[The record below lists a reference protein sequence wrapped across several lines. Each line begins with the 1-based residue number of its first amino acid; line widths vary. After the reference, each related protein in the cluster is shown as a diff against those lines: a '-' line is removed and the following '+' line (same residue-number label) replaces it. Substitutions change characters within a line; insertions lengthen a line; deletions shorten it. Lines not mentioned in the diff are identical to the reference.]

1 MSKVSIL
8 GCGWLGLPLAERLL
22 ELGYKVK
29 GSTRSEERLDLLA
42 DSGVAPF
49 LIDIGRPSESIRSL
63 LESPILIIDTPS
75 KNLQDYQKLLIRIEG
90 SAVEKLLFVSS
101 TSVYGNVDRTITE
114 EDGLESADDPWSI
127 IENLLRGSPVFRTT
141 IVRFGGLIGY
151 ERDPARF
158 FPSGKPIPAPESR
171 VNMIHRDDCVAI
183 IERIIDRGVWGETF
197 NCCADSHPTK
207 RDFYTKATRDAGLEP
222 PVFDETDQSGFKAIS
237 NERVKR
243 RLDHGFMHPD
253 LMNLKLNDY

>member
-22 ELGYKVK
+22 ELGYRVK

-42 DSGVAPF
+42 ARGVEPF
-49 LIDIGRPSESIRSL
+49 LVDIGRPSESIRSF
-63 LESPILIIDTPS
+63 LESPILIIDIPS
-75 KNLQDYQKLLIRIEG
+75 NNLQDYQKLLTRIEG

-114 EDGLESADDPWSI
+114 EGGLESADDPWSI
-127 IENLLRGSPVFRTT
+127 IESLLRGSPVFRTT

-151 ERDPARF
+151 DRDPARF
-158 FPSGKPIPAPESR
+158 FPRGKPIPAPESR

-183 IERIIDRGVWGETF
+183 IERIIEREVWGEIF

-207 RDFYTKATRDAGLEP
+207 REFYTKAARDAGLEP
-222 PVFDETDQSGFKAIS
+222 PEFDSADRNGFKIIS
-237 NERVKR
+237 NKKVKSCLDYEF
-243 RLDHGFMHPD
+243 RLSD
-253 LMNLKLNDY
+253 LMK